1 MATSGQIQTNTSFGY
16 VRLAWSESSQNVANN
31 TTTISYTLSIYR
43 SSSIS
48 STAAKDY
55 SIKINGIT
63 VASGTTTIGGSGTK
77 NIKTGTTTITHN
89 SDGKK
94 TFSYSFS
101 QEVAITWSGS
111 YIGTVTGSGSGTLDT
126 IPRATTPT
134 LSATSANMGASITIN
149 TPRAS
154 SSFTHTLTYK
164 LGSASGT
171 IATEVETSYAW
182 KIPLSL
188 ANGIPNATSGTCT
201 VTCKTY
207 NGNTLIGT
215 KTVNFKA
222 NVPSSVIPSCSVV
235 LSDSTGYNAK
245 YGGYVQSKSRL
256 KVVITASG
264 TYSSTIK
271 SYKTTIEG
279 VPYTS
284 SNFTSNVLSRSG
296 TITVTTIVTDS
307 RGRTESV
314 SNNVTILAYEPPKVI
329 KFTCER
335 TDSTGVLNDEG
346 QYLKAN
352 INFEI
357 TSLNSKN
364 GKSYQLN
371 YRLKGASTYTTLES
385 GTVYSMNESVVS
397 SKPVL
402 DINSSYDVQL
412 VVGDD
417 FKTLYGV
424 NEISSAFSILDL
436 NANGKALAFGKV
448 SELDEGI
455 EFALP
460 TKFWH
465 GETPSS
471 VKYLEVGQDLNNV
484 LDEGFYAVPNANV
497 SGSLVNKP
505 WEGTAT
511 GSLIVLR
518 EGDGIGKCQIA
529 HKLSKEDSSIYERS
543 YYQNSWGEWHTV
555 FNGGGKILWT
565 GGMYMTAGHKIT
577 LAEPISKQPR
587 GIELVF
593 SRYAN
598 GAVADTNF
606 NHFFISKAFVAT
618 KAGFGNMFVIAATPT
633 FEMIAGKY
641 LYINDETITGHA
653 NNELA
658 GTSNTTGITYANN
671 QFVLRYV
678 IGV

>member
-48 STAAKDY
+48 STVAKDY

-164 LGSASGT
+164 LGTASGT
-171 IATEVETSYAW
+171 IATGVGTSYAW
-182 KIPLSL
+182 TIPLSL

-245 YGGYVQSKSRL
+245 YGGYVQSKSRI

-264 TYSSTIK
+264 AYSSTIK

-307 RGRTESV
+307 RGRTKSV

-335 TDSTGVLNDEG
+335 TDSAGVLNDEG

-385 GTVYSMNESVVS
+385 GNFYSMNESVVS
-397 SKPVL
+397 SSAIL

-471 VKYLEVGQDLNNV
+471 AKYLEVGQDLNNV
-484 LDEGFYAVPNANV
+484 LDEGFYVITNSSV
-497 SGSLVNKP
+497 SGSLLNKP
-505 WEGTAT
+505 WTSTAT
-511 GSLIVLR
+511 GSLTVLR

-529 HKLSKEDSSIYERS
+529 HKLSKDDGAIYERS
-543 YYQNSWGEWHTV
+543 YYQNAWGEWHTV
-555 FNGGGKILWT
+555 FNGGGKILWS
-565 GGMYMTAGHKIT
+565 GGMYMTGGHIINFSES
-577 LAEPISKQPR
+577 ASKQAT
-587 GIELVF
+587 GIVLVF
-593 SRYAN
+593 SEYYDGEAKNQTFVSHFVPKQLLAAHSGSGYCFTMMTSNLAYYA
-598 GAVADTNF
+598 T
-606 NHFFISKAFVAT
+606 
-618 KAGFGNMFVIAATPT
+618 
-633 FEMIAGKY
+633 KY
-641 LYINDETITGHA
+641 LYIREDGITGH
-653 NNELA
+653 NNNSLT
-658 GTSNTTGITYANN
+658 GTATSGITYANN
-671 QFVLRYV
+671 RFVLRYV